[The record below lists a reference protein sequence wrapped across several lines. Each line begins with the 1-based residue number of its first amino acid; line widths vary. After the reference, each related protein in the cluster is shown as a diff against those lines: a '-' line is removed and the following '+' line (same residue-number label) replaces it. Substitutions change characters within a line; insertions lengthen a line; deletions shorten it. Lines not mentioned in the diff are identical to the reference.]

1 MTAGRRKS
9 LLRIEMTRHHPVNFT
24 LWIVSG
30 HRPVPG
36 RRSTGQGGL
45 RTKPRARVRR
55 LALRALKALAVGKV
69 LIVALIIHRSWRSRR
84 GSMTVRILIW
94 RWTMI

>member
-1 MTAGRRKS
+1 MTAGWRKS
-9 LLRIEMTRHHPVNFT
+9 LLRSEMTRHHPVNFT

-36 RRSTGQGGL
+36 RGSTGQGGL

-55 LALRALKALAVGKV
+55 LALRALPVGKV